1 MLSESILYGIKIFWI
16 DMLTNNMTISNQN
29 IMNKNLS
36 MIFMIEEEIYKTD
49 ANYFL

>member
-1 MLSESILYGIKIFWI
+1 
-16 DMLTNNMTISNQN
+16 MTISNQN

-36 MIFMIEEEIYKTD
+36 MIFRIEEEIYKTD